1 MATAALSDVFRFPH
15 TSAPLTV
22 REREILRVAATVDGD
37 GDDRSAEKAR
47 EEVLKWVR
55 KRVGAPLPKIAWEYD
70 DFEKHMGGRDC
81 KAIRIVDGSTDLWAI
96 RANDPDKTV
105 AGRVWT
111 TEIFIGHENPRNV
124 RFGLRLLAS
133 APEADP
139 LTVEPAVPGL
149 MLQLAGACRLYQGET
164 RLTSEPWTVESDDDT
179 QRLIDALLDPLRRE
193 PVFVLSVASGAVDS
207 LALYM
212 PPGPLARKSVGLAR
226 TVVLPARFTWSL
238 TERLGKRLSVFGGAV
253 RAYMPGFAE
262 DSDPYNHPLFLAE
275 HLSSQTS
282 ARQVSITLRRRAA
295 TISLRR
301 IRLGLDV
308 LSFSS
313 VQTHSL
319 AAKRTRLDHE
329 NATAEK
335 KLKAAQ
341 VEIES
346 LQESLRKSEEYQSWF
361 AEQHDVEE
369 RRAKELGNK
378 LEWANNRIQ
387 QLTDQLKIRGDKP
400 DSDIRPP
407 DEWENFSDWCET
419 HLSGRVVLSPRAR
432 REVKAPS
439 FADVAMAGRCLLW
452 LANEYRQARLQGGK
466 AGDLRVPIES
476 GLWNDRCGADAF
488 KFSWQEKRFD
498 VEWHIKS
505 GGNTHDPI
513 RCLRIYYFWHDA
525 SEQVVIAS
533 MPAHIRTGA
542 T

>member
-15 TSAPLTV
+15 TSAPRTV

-47 EEVLKWVR
+47 KEVLKWVR

-70 DFEKHMGGRDC
+70 DFEKNMGGRDC

-111 TEIFIGHENPRNV
+111 TEIFIGHENPRSV

-179 QRLIDALLDPLRRE
+179 QRLIDALLDPRRE
-193 PVFVLSVASGAVDS
+193 PVFVLSVASGAVDP
-207 LALYM
+207 LAPYM

-238 TERLGKRLSVFGGAV
+238 TERLGKRLSVFGGAA

-275 HLSSQTS
+275 RLSGRTS

-295 TISLRR
+295 TMSLRR
-301 IRLGLDV
+301 IRLEQDV

-313 VQTHSL
+313 VQNHSL
-319 AAKRTRLDHE
+319 AARRARLDHE

-335 KLKAAQ
+335 KLEAAQ
-341 VEIES
+341 VEIEN
-346 LQESLRKSEEYQSWF
+346 LKESLRKSVDEQNWF
-361 AEQHDVEE
+361 AEQHDKAVAE
-369 RRAKELGNK
+369 KEQLENK
-378 LEWANNRIQ
+378 LGAANYHNQRLTE
-387 QLTDQLKIRGDKP
+387 QLATHNDKP
-400 DSDIRPP
+400 DSDICLP
-407 DEWENFSDWCET
+407 DEWGNFSDWCET
-419 HLSGRVVLSPRAR
+419 HLSGRVVLSPHARGEVRA
-432 REVKAPS
+432 PL

-452 LANEYRQARLQGGK
+452 LANDYRQARLQGGN
-466 AGDLRVPIES
+466 AGDLRVPIEG
-476 GLWNDRCGADAF
+476 GLRNDQCGADAF
-488 KFSWQEKRFD
+488 ECLWQGKRFN
-498 VEWHIKS
+498 VKWHIKS
-505 GGNTHDPI
+505 GGNTRDPS
-513 RCLRIYYFWHDA
+513 RCLRIYYFWDDA
-525 SEQVVIAS
+525 SERVVIAS